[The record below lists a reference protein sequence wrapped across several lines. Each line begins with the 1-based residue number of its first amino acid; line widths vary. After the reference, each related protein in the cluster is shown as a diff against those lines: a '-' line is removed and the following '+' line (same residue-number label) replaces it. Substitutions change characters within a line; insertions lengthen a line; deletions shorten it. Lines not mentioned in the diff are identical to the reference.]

1 MLISTTNDYAL
12 RMCAYL
18 ARQGGIASSKEIAD
32 AVGVSREYLIQIA
45 QRLRNAGIVE
55 ARPGKHGGYRLAKEP
70 GDVSAL
76 DVVRA
81 VNEAA
86 EPVRLGSEAERAKRQ
101 TLDELASLRLT
112 EVM

>member
-1 MLISTTNDYAL
+1 MP
-12 RMCAYL
+12 
-18 ARQGGIASSKEIAD
+18 
-32 AVGVSREYLIQIA
+32 
-45 QRLRNAGIVE
+45 E
-55 ARPGKHGGYRLAKEP
+55 ARETRKPQGYAGPKNPPKKPRSKASPARLA
-70 GDVSAL
+70 AL